1 MFASGLFLSSSACHG
16 HLSCQALS
24 LSGTLSGTVSGN
36 QQSRIFAFVFCL
48 ELDRAI
54 LMEAPEAFKST
65 LGGQGPIYAQIA
77 FGSLPVCFRFLD
89 GMFSKIACLHSP
101 TGTSS
106 TTSTTGT
113 GAGAQSGE
121 HAASKPSKQTRDR
134 NKPSKGAATKH
145 WWLGLRR
152 LHLNK
157 SDHT

>member
-1 MFASGLFLSSSACHG
+1 MG
-16 HLSCQALS
+16 
-24 LSGTLSGTVSGN
+24 
-36 QQSRIFAFVFCL
+36 
-48 ELDRAI
+48 
-54 LMEAPEAFKST
+54 APEAFKST

-134 NKPSKGAATKH
+134 NKPSKGAATKRH
-145 WWLGLRR
+145 ATDTSLSAGPARARARTSRPARPREGAAKAANARQEGQASKRETEASWLHTQCGDCEKN
-152 LHLNK
+152 HTK
-157 SDHT
+157 SHVTSQH